1 MGLCTYFASVLI
13 EQADDDLRDL
23 PPVLWI
29 GTSEHEIR
37 NPAALVEPLR
47 PYADL
52 DQVMLDQLAA
62 DKAAAPER
70 TALQRWGASLGKG
83 WQR

>member
-1 MGLCTYFASVLI
+1 MGLVSYFASVTHI
-13 EQADDDLRDL
+13 QADDDLRDL

-29 GTSEHEIR
+29 GTNEYEIR

-52 DQVMLDQLAA
+52 DQVMLDQLVTDRAT
-62 DKAAAPER
+62 APER